1 MQMPLDPCQGVQ
13 NCIQEET
20 SISMLHR
27 IFGSVIEH
35 LITGADPMGQ
45 QQATEVLPAMLSIF
59 NSGIVLVGGI
69 LLLFIL
75 GIGVTNS
82 ANDGEVFGRNWSPT
96 WTSLRV
102 VFGMGILMPS
112 AAGYSFI
119 QVFVLMISLWG
130 VGLAN
135 GIHKVG
141 IENGILAETSVT
153 DGMDAHG
160 MYYGIRPF
168 AKRYLL
174 NSYCARA
181 ANSIYTDIGLTNA
194 NAQVSINFDQP
205 DITYES
211 NGRRAFVYQ
220 LRDRNEATNVGDG
233 KNLCGSVSLYE
244 YNQQGLDFDNRA
256 NYDYLTNVTEQTELA
271 NQSIRQLR
279 AAVQEIKRA
288 ETRQLM
294 QDIDAW
300 VATWPANFEEDG
312 WRQVSPTRFNQIV
325 AAADNRIV
333 QRLRQEIGNGNSAIG
348 QHIQGMVDF
357 LTRAGWAE
365 AGGWFQKVGL
375 ARGEIM
381 QLAAIPVGTV
391 SDATI
396 DATIFSDARQK
407 AFKNSVDL
415 AKDVI
420 AKATDI
426 ADENR
431 NIYAR
436 FDIGDL
442 MPNLSS
448 ATDIG
453 SFQDRVSEQIG
464 EFSEGYMSF
473 IVSAITGANDNGTA
487 SLCTYSGRIG
497 GSISRMKCVGDFLV
511 AGYMGI
517 TTTDILIR
525 TTLRII
531 EAGASLVAGV
541 PVFGEAEKG
550 VYNAYSGWMNDV
562 VLSRLAELNQKL
574 GHTAFMFSVVLPS
587 MPYLLFLIV
596 VVGWVLGVLQ
606 TIMVVPLW
614 ALLHMTPERT
624 FVGSQ
629 SQGYLL
635 LLSLFVRPSLALI
648 GLYMGILISD
658 PIINFVVSSFFAIRG
673 VVDGGN
679 FFLGLNQLVY
689 LGTFLWWLTVL
700 SYVLL
705 AVLYMCFALPQ
716 MLPGTVLSWI
726 GGGISDPGES
736 NAVQN
741 VRSQMAASPRSG
753 VFNPLNR
760 LKKKKDVGKP
770 GGPDEASDGSN
781 PNSKGNQTLQGG
793 QGTAPGN
800 GKGSKV

>member
-211 NGRRAFVYQ
+211 NGRRTFVYQ
-220 LRDRNEATNVGDG
+220 LRDRNEATNVGEG

-271 NQSIRQLR
+271 NQSIRRLR

-348 QHIQGMVDF
+348 QHLQGMVDF

-448 ATDIG
+448 ATDIS

-473 IVSAITGANDNGTA
+473 IVSLITGANDNGTT

-497 GSISRMKCVGDFLV
+497 GSISRMKCVARF
-511 AGYMGI
+511 
-517 TTTDILIR
+517 
-525 TTLRII
+525 
-531 EAGASLVAGV
+531 S
-541 PVFGEAEKG
+541 
-550 VYNAYSGWMNDV
+550 S
-562 VLSRLAELNQKL
+562 SRLHGDHSRRYPHQNN
-574 GHTAFMFSVVLPS
+574 
-587 MPYLLFLIV
+587 I
-596 VVGWVLGVLQ
+596 
-606 TIMVVPLW
+606 
-614 ALLHMTPERT
+614 T
-624 FVGSQ
+624 F
-629 SQGYLL
+629 Y
-635 LLSLFVRPSLALI
+635 
-648 GLYMGILISD
+648 
-658 PIINFVVSSFFAIRG
+658 
-673 VVDGGN
+673 
-679 FFLGLNQLVY
+679 
-689 LGTFLWWLTVL
+689 
-700 SYVLL
+700 
-705 AVLYMCFALPQ
+705 
-716 MLPGTVLSWI
+716 
-726 GGGISDPGES
+726 
-736 NAVQN
+736 
-741 VRSQMAASPRSG
+741 
-753 VFNPLNR
+753 
-760 LKKKKDVGKP
+760 
-770 GGPDEASDGSN
+770 
-781 PNSKGNQTLQGG
+781 
-793 QGTAPGN
+793 
-800 GKGSKV
+800 

>member
-174 NSYCARA
+174 NSYCVRA

-211 NGRRAFVYQ
+211 NGRRTFVYQ
-220 LRDRNEATNVGDG
+220 LRDRNEATNVGEG

-271 NQSIRQLR
+271 NQSIRRLR

-348 QHIQGMVDF
+348 QHLQGMVDF

-448 ATDIG
+448 ATDIS
-453 SFQDRVSEQIG
+453 SFKDRVSEQIG

-473 IVSAITGANDNGTA
+473 IVSAITGANDNGTT

-517 TTTDILIR
+517 STTDILIR

-753 VFNPLNR
+753 VFDPLSR

-770 GGPDEASDGSN
+770 GGPDKASDSSN

-793 QGTAPGN
+793 QGTAPGSN
-800 GKGSKV
+800 KQPTS

>member
-473 IVSAITGANDNGTA
+473 IVSAITGANGNGTT
-487 SLCTYSGRIG
+487 SFCTYSGRIG

-517 TTTDILIR
+517 STTDILIR

-741 VRSQMAASPRSG
+741 VRSQMVTSPQSG
-753 VFNPLNR
+753 VFNPLR
-760 LKKKKDVGKP
+760 RRKKEEALKGPASKKAGNV
-770 GGPDEASDGSN
+770 
-781 PNSKGNQTLQGG
+781 NSKGNQTLQGG

-800 GKGSKV
+800 NSTK

>member
-141 IENGILAETSVT
+141 IEHGILAETSVT
-153 DGMDAHG
+153 DGMTANG
-160 MYYGIRPF
+160 MYYGIRSF
-168 AKRYLL
+168 AKGYLL

-181 ANSIYTDIGLTNA
+181 ANSIYTDIGPAHA
-194 NAQVSINFDQP
+194 NAQVSINFDTP
-205 DITYES
+205 DFTYDS
-211 NGRRAFVYQ
+211 KGKRAYVYQ
-220 LRDRNEATNVGDG
+220 IRDRNEATNLGEG

-244 YNQQGLDFDNRA
+244 YNQQGIEFDNTA
-256 NYDYLTNVTEQTELA
+256 DYNYLKELNEQVGPA

-279 AAVQEIKRA
+279 AAIQEIKRA
-288 ETRQLM
+288 EARQLM

-300 VATWPANFEEDG
+300 VATWPANFEEEG
-312 WRQVSPTRFNQIV
+312 WRQISPTRFNQIV
-325 AAADNRIV
+325 AEADNRIA
-333 QRLRQEIGNGNSAIG
+333 QRLHQEVGNGSNALG
-348 QHIQGMVDF
+348 QHLQGMVDY
-357 LTRAGWAE
+357 LSRAGWAE

-381 QLAAIPVGTV
+381 QMSAVPVGSV
-391 SDATI
+391 SDPTI
-396 DATIFSDARQK
+396 DATILSDPRQN
-407 AFKNSVDL
+407 AFKNSVEL

-420 AKATDI
+420 AKATTA

-431 NIYAR
+431 NAYAH
-436 FDIGDL
+436 FDFGDIK
-442 MPNLSS
+442 PKVFSS
-448 ATDIG
+448 TDI
-453 SFQDRVSEQIG
+453 SNAQDSISKQIE
-464 EFSEGYMSF
+464 EFSEGYMSY
-473 IVSAITGANDNGTA
+473 IVSIITGANNDGTTSA
-487 SLCTYSGRIG
+487 CGYSGRIG
-497 GSISRMKCVGDFLV
+497 GSINRMKCVGDYLVVGHMTIAAGDYIARTSLLAGKVAASTTKIAPFL
-511 AGYMGI
+511 
-517 TTTDILIR
+517 
-525 TTLRII
+525 
-531 EAGASLVAGV
+531 
-541 PVFGEAEKG
+541 GE
-550 VYNAYSGWMNDV
+550 VVNAAYDAYQKWVEDV
-562 VLSRLAELNQKL
+562 VLNLMEDVGSKL
-574 GHTAFMFSVVLPS
+574 GHAAFMFSVVLPS
-587 MPYLLFLIV
+587 MPYILFLIV
-596 VVGWVLGVLQ
+596 VAGWVLGVLQ

-658 PIINFVVSSFFAIRG
+658 PMINFVVSSFFAIRG
-673 VVDGGN
+673 VVDGAN
-679 FFLGLNQLVY
+679 LWPGLSHLVY

-716 MLPGTVLSWI
+716 MLPATVLSWI

-736 NAVQN
+736 NAVQS
-741 VRSQMAASPRSG
+741 VRSQMAGSTGQRI
-753 VFNPLNR
+753 FNPLR
-760 LKKKKDVGKP
+760 RPKKEESLKGSASKKAGNV
-770 GGPDEASDGSN
+770 
-781 PNSKGNQTLQGG
+781 NSKGNQTLQGG

-800 GKGSKV
+800 GRNAHQ

>member
-211 NGRRAFVYQ
+211 NGRRTFVYQ
-220 LRDRNEATNVGDG
+220 LRDRNEATNVGEG

-271 NQSIRQLR
+271 NQSIRRLR

-348 QHIQGMVDF
+348 QHLQGMVDF

-448 ATDIG
+448 ATDIS

-473 IVSAITGANDNGTA
+473 IVSLITGANDNGTT

-517 TTTDILIR
+517 TAGDILIR
-525 TTLRII
+525 TTLRSI
-531 EAGASLVAGV
+531 EAVASLVAGV

-550 VYNAYSGWMNDV
+550 AYNAFSGWMEDV
-562 VLSRLAELNQKL
+562 VLRRLAELDQKL
-574 GHTAFMFSVVLPS
+574 GHAAFMFSVVLPS

-673 VVDGGN
+673 VIDGGD
-679 FFLGLNQLVY
+679 FFPGLNQLVY
-689 LGTFLWWLTVL
+689 LGTFMWWLTVL

-741 VRSQMAASPRSG
+741 VRSQMVGSTGQR
-753 VFNPLNR
+753 VFNPLRR

-793 QGTAPGN
+793 QGTAPGSN
-800 GKGSKV
+800 RTHP

>member
-141 IENGILAETSVT
+141 IEHGILAETSVT

-220 LRDRNEATNVGDG
+220 LRDRNEATNVGEG

-279 AAVQEIKRA
+279 AAVQEIRRA

-333 QRLRQEIGNGNSAIG
+333 QRLHQEIGNGNSAIG
-348 QHIQGMVDF
+348 QHLQGMVDF

-396 DATIFSDARQK
+396 DATISSDARQK

-420 AKATDI
+420 AKATDT

-442 MPNLSS
+442 TPNLSS
-448 ATDIG
+448 ASDI
-453 SFQDRVSEQIG
+453 SSLQDKVSKQVE
-464 EFSEGYMSF
+464 EFSEGYMSY
-473 IVSAITGANDNGTA
+473 IVSAITGANSNGTT
-487 SLCTYSGRIG
+487 SFCTYSGRIG
-497 GSISRMKCVGDFLV
+497 GSISRMKCVGDYLV
-511 AGYMGI
+511 LGHMSLEASGI
-517 TTTDILIR
+517 AIR
-525 TTLRII
+525 TGLRT
-531 EAGASLVAGV
+531 
-541 PVFGEAEKG
+541 GEAAVG
-550 VYNAYSGWMNDV
+550 VGSAIPFIGKIAESTFKAFMGWMNDV
-562 VLSRLAELNQKL
+562 VLNMLEDVSTKL
-574 GHTAFMFSVVLPS
+574 EHPAFMFSVVLPS
-587 MPYLLFLIV
+587 MPYILFLIV
-596 VVGWVLGVLQ
+596 VAGWVLGVLQ
-606 TIMVVPLW
+606 SIMVVPLW

-658 PIINFVVSSFFAIRG
+658 PMINFVVNSFFAIRG
-673 VVDGGN
+673 VVDGANLLPG
-679 FFLGLNQLVY
+679 FSHLVY
-689 LGTFLWWLTVL
+689 MGTFMWWLTVL

-741 VRSQMAASPRSG
+741 VRSQMVGSTGQR
-753 VFNPLNR
+753 VFNPLR
-760 LKKKKDVGKP
+760 RPKKEESLKGPASKKAGNV
-770 GGPDEASDGSN
+770 
-781 PNSKGNQTLQGG
+781 NSKGNQTLQGG
-793 QGTAPGN
+793 QGTAPG
-800 GKGSKV
+800 GSEKSRH